1 MNVLKC
7 AEDKTENPNNLGT
20 VPNQFA
26 KEGIK
31 LEMNL
36 NRNSQKKIAINI
48 KCFISD
54 QTMLIKLN
62 MTFWVSNIIYIHLLK
77 FNYRVNFL

>member
-1 MNVLKC
+1 MYLKVQ
-7 AEDKTENPNNLGT
+7 KTGNHNNLGA
-20 VPNQFA
+20 VSNWFA
-26 KEGIK
+26 KEEVR

-36 NRNSQKKIAINI
+36 NRNSYKKIAINV
-48 KCFISD
+48 KYYISD
-54 QTMLIKLN
+54 LTMLIKQS